1 MSQPNGGDR
10 EAELLGDP
18 RLTASFRQF
27 NSGEWYACHDG
38 LEELWH
44 ETQGPLRQ
52 VLQGFLQVA
61 VAELHLE
68 RENQRGAILLMGEG
82 LGRLAG
88 CGSSAIGVDLE
99 PLRAA
104 VLSRLQ
110 RLQAVGSVAELPHPR
125 LCGSHPC
132 LQPEEQSLQQS
143 VN

>member
-1 MSQPNGGDR
+1 M
-10 EAELLGDP
+10 ADP
-18 RLTASFRQF
+18 RLGEAIRLF
-27 NSGEWYACHDG
+27 NAADWYACHD
-38 LEELWH
+38 LVEELWH

-68 RENQRGAILLMGEG
+68 RENQRGAILLRGEG

-110 RLQAVGSVAELPHPR
+110 RLQAGGSVAELPHPR